1 MFCSKCGNEIKD
13 GELFCSKCGAKVEQ
27 ENKKQETKNNSKEQN
42 AKKSKGKLIIG
53 IIVAVAIIACIV
65 VFIMLMNKEK
75 NGESLGK
82 IEQIGSNGQ
91 VAKTSKLSFS
101 NMKAGNKE
109 LKLDQT
115 QYEVLKY
122 FDNNYFYVNNCE
134 DLQRYPKVYKGA
146 QVRIDCWIK
155 KIIKSTEDEFVCLG
169 VIGAGGEGI
178 NEGDISDFEE
188 KDFFVVK
195 SKQLDE
201 RLIVDDEITVY
212 GTYTDVNS
220 FEIDGKTYTVPV
232 IESLYS
238 YNVQDYRFDL
248 ATITKVAKYIFGDN
262 IKITRP
268 DDTQAYGYDASSPM
282 YIISLDNQSNV
293 NFKEFCAMQ
302 ETGYIGYTSGGY
314 GESVNKR
321 LLIAADFQHYI
332 VETFEPSTKH
342 LYIDYYDRSLNKVW
356 GREFDYKMESSD
368 LYTTPTDYTAT
379 QMALVVDNDLYLLDL
394 ETGENVF
401 EPVLVGEKIRLTML
415 ADRMLLLGNE
425 NKDAIMY
432 VDYKGNIIKKMNAD
446 TEMDSIY
453 SADTQIVNNKMVV
466 VLYGEKEGYS
476 DYGYRQPQYLTK
488 YIVLNS
494 DGDVE
499 MSTKET
505 NSF

>member
-1 MFCSKCGNEIKD
+1 MFCSKCGNEMKD
-13 GELFCSKCGAKVEQ
+13 GENFCSKCGNKVETK
-27 ENKKQETKNNSKEQN
+27 ENKQESKNNIKEP
-42 AKKSKGKLIIG
+42 ATKSKKGLIIG
-53 IIVAVAIIACIV
+53 IVVTVIAILCIILFV
-65 VFIMLMNKEK
+65 IFTTRDK
-75 NGESLGK
+75 NEEPFGK
-82 IEQIGSNGQ
+82 LEEIGSNNQ
-91 VAKTSKLSFS
+91 VTKTSKLSFS

-109 LKLDQT
+109 LELNQT

-122 FDNNYFYVNNCE
+122 FDNNYFNVYNCE

-146 QVRIDCWIK
+146 QIRIDCWIK

-169 VIGAGGEGI
+169 VIGSGGEGI
-178 NEGDISDFEE
+178 NEGELSDFEE
-188 KDFFVVK
+188 KDLFVVK
-195 SKQLDE
+195 GKQLDE

-212 GTYTDVNS
+212 GTYTDVSS
-220 FEIDGKTYTVPV
+220 FEIDGRTYTVPV

-248 ATITKVAKYIFGDN
+248 STITKVAKYIFGDN

-268 DDTQAYGYDASSPM
+268 ADTQAYGYDASSPM
-282 YIISLDNQSNV
+282 YIISLDNQSNA

-342 LYIDYYDRSLNKVW
+342 LYIDYYDKDLNKVW
-356 GREFDYKMESSD
+356 GREFDYKMNSSD
-368 LYTTPTDYTAT
+368 LYSTPTDYTDS
-379 QMALVVDNDLYLLDL
+379 QMALVVDNDLYLLNL
-394 ETGENVF
+394 KNGENVF
-401 EPVLVGEKIRLTML
+401 DPVLVGEKIKLTML
-415 ADRMLLLGNE
+415 SDRMMLLGNE

-453 SADTQIVNNKMVV
+453 AADTQIVNNRMVV
-466 VLYGEKEGYS
+466 MLYGEKEGYS
-476 DYGYRQPQYLTK
+476 DYGYRQPTYLTK

-494 DGDVE
+494 NGEIE